1 MESRKHILYKV
12 YNIKKDFS
20 DIVVVG
26 KLESTL
32 KNGNS
37 FEMHFAAQIIFSTS
51 FGTERKATSY
61 YVWAVG
67 NSPIIIVDRN
77 PNWVLG

>member
-1 MESRKHILYKV
+1 VVSRRHILNKV

-20 DIVVVG
+20 DIVVLG

-37 FEMHFAAQIIFSTS
+37 FEMHFAAQIIFSTP
-51 FGTERKATSY
+51 FGAELKAASY

-67 NSPIIIVDRN
+67 HSPV
-77 PNWVLG
+77 